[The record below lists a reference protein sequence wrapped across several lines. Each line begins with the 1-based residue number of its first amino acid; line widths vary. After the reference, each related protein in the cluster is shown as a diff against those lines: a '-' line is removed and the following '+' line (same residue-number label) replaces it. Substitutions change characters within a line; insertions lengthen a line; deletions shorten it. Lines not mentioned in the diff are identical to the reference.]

1 MKKYYDILGLKEGA
15 SQDEIQEAFD
25 RLSKEIDPVKNENQ
39 DFFIEEFEK
48 IQEAYKMLRNSSILS
63 TEIGIQNT
71 NTQPSNNFN
80 SSENNSDLI
89 KNSKEKNFV
98 KMIICEKKKI
108 VSFIVLTVVLKILV
122 HFFIYPTEIL
132 VLNTDKKIQIPENA
146 SRNNTD
152 DRNEELRSIYDK
164 DYKALEKRYK
174 INGQIIIIGHEV
186 YYYPNEKEKVSLAKH
201 IQETFTQKL
210 LIFPWVI
217 FLLLFL
223 FWINNKSAKDKL
235 NNNNKKHNFSSYF
248 SKQYIIVILLLSVS
262 IASNIYLF
270 TTNEV
275 SNNIEKTSGYA
286 NDAQSYMIKA
296 EEYMKS
302 AEEYM
307 NNAAQSA
314 QEAEEFANSI

>member
-1 MKKYYDILGLKEGA
+1 MKKYYDILGLQEGA

-25 RLSKEIDPVKNENQ
+25 RLSKEIDPGKNENQ
-39 DFFIEEFEK
+39 DFFIEEYEK
-48 IQEAYKMLRNSSILS
+48 IQEAYKILRNSSILS
-63 TEIGIQNT
+63 TEMGIEISNAKT
-71 NTQPSNNFN
+71 TIPSNSFESNIQLPKYSMKKN
-80 SSENNSDLI
+80 YI
-89 KNSKEKNFV
+89 K
-98 KMIICEKKKI
+98 IIMREKKRIVVFVLLTIIIKI
-108 VSFIVLTVVLKILV
+108 FV

-132 VLNTDKKIQIPENA
+132 VLNTDKKIQIPTSYDEKY
-146 SRNNTD
+146 
-152 DRNEELRSIYDK
+152 NEIRRK
-164 DYKALEKRYK
+164 DYRALEKKYK
-174 INGQIIIIGHEV
+174 INGQIIIISEDEV

-201 IQETFTQKL
+201 IEETFTKKL
-210 LIFPWVI
+210 LLFPWVI

-235 NNNNKKHNFSSYF
+235 NNINKKHNFSSYF

-270 TTNEV
+270 TTNEA

-286 NDAQSYMIKA
+286 NDAQSYMNKA

>member
-1 MKKYYDILGLKEGA
+1 MINHYQTLGLKEGA

-25 RLSKEIDPVKNENQ
+25 RLSKEIDPGKNENQ
-39 DFFIEEFEK
+39 DFFIEEYEK

-63 TEIGIQNT
+63 TEIGIQNS

-89 KNSKEKNFV
+89 KNSKKKNFV
-98 KMIICEKKKI
+98 KMIMCEKKKI

-152 DRNEELRSIYDK
+152 DINEERWSIHDK

-174 INGQIIIIGHEV
+174 INGQIIIIGDEV

-201 IQETFTQKL
+201 IEETFTQKL

-223 FWINNKSAKDKL
+223 LWINNKSAKDKL
-235 NNNNKKHNFSSYF
+235 NNINKKHNFSSYF

-270 TTNEV
+270 TTNEA